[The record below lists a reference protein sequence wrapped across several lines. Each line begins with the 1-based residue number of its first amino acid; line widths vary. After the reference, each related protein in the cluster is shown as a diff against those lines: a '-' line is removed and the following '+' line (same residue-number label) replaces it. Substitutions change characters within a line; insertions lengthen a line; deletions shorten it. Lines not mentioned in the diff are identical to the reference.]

1 MKTRN
6 TLRHRQQGIALVI
19 FAIGLV
25 VIIGIAGMALDLG
38 RVMLDDT
45 RIQNAMDACALSGA
59 KVAMETIGN
68 ASVKIEAAKREAK
81 VTFDTFNNDPDNK
94 FSGLDW
100 GDITVTF
107 SDELNSGYGPSAD
120 PPRFVRCAVDTYSI
134 STTLASVL
142 GITELG
148 LNVSAVAGPLYVDN
162 CNPMPFHVCGNCGD
176 DGTCDRKDD
185 CDADAEECYGFDV
198 YQDDGFDV
206 EEECYIKNCTGNQCA
221 NSGLTGTKCGLQV
234 GDADQSGNTPENED
248 LGAGNF
254 GYLRVGGEGS
264 PNQGSSFLA
273 DVITSGGGVIEGGCD
288 ALEEGNIL
296 DSMPGGSTKLV
307 KAFNTMFTGPTN
319 QFPDALPADR
329 DTAEGPYSK
338 YKGDG
343 RRIMGVVIAEPYV
356 DEDGNQ
362 TCDDK
367 GGTHPVTVL
376 TVGCFFATRPAVEKG
391 SESSIWGQF
400 LGDCSGDGSIEETP
414 DAFDFYKIVLY
425 KDYQSPDS

>member
-1 MKTRN
+1 MKTQN
-6 TLRHRQQGIALVI
+6 TLRHRQQGIALVL

-59 KVAMETIGN
+59 KVAMETSGG
-68 ASVKIEAAKREAK
+68 AQSKIDAANGAAES
-81 VTFDTFNNDPDNK
+81 TFNIFKADPDSRLPKLEWPN
-94 FSGLDW
+94 
-100 GDITVTF
+100 IAVTF
-107 SDELNSGYGPSAD
+107 SDELNGSYGAFAD
-120 PPRFVRCAVDTYSI
+120 PPRYVRCAVETYSI

-148 LNVSAVAGPLYVDN
+148 LKVSAVAGPLYVDN
-162 CNPMPFHVCGNCGD
+162 CNPMPFHVCGDCGE
-176 DGTCDRKDD
+176 GGCDIEDD
-185 CDADAEECYGFDV
+185 CDAGAEECYGFDV
-198 YQDDGFDV
+198 YQGDGSDV

-221 NSGLTGTKCGLQV
+221 KSGLTGTKCGLQV

-248 LGAGNF
+248 TGAGNF
-254 GYLRVGGEGS
+254 GYLRVGGDDA

-273 DVITSGGGVIEGGCD
+273 DVIISGGAALPGGCD
-288 ALEEGNIL
+288 AVQPESVL

-319 QFPDALPADR
+319 QFPDALADT
-329 DTAEGPYSK
+329 DTAEGFYSD
-338 YKGDG
+338 YTGNG

-356 DEDGNQ
+356 DEDGKQ
-362 TCDDK
+362 TCDDQ

-376 TVGCFFATRPAVEKG
+376 TVGCFFATRPAEEKG
-391 SESSIWGQF
+391 SESAIWGQF
-400 LGDCSGDGSIEETP
+400 LGDCSGDGSIPETP